1 MAIKIEDF
9 SENSSSPSVCMIA
22 HAERTIHKSN
32 VVWVSRVT
40 ENVWTCGRLFSFAAR
55 LHSHRVESAR
65 TKNFCR
71 KNLFSILDFSCR
83 WSLRV
88 RWRSFGTARGKT
100 KKKSSKEET
109 TFVRILF
116 YVIKLIGGKYVI
128 FVRCQRKSREKPN
141 LSGTSWKSR
150 MRRVVNESKY
160 CENVP
165 LDSHFPPNRKLKARS
180 KKKILIFSLLGAI
193 KSEKNLI
200 QTHTRASRR
209 EK

>member
-1 MAIKIEDF
+1 MG
-9 SENSSSPSVCMIA
+9 
-22 HAERTIHKSN
+22 
-32 VVWVSRVT
+32 VSRNGKCVNAFVLIAWRARERKT
-40 ENVWTCGRLFSFAAR
+40 FAGKTSSR
-55 LHSHRVESAR
+55 
-65 TKNFCR
+65 
-71 KNLFSILDFSCR
+71 FSILVADD
-83 WSLRV
+83 
-88 RWRSFGTARGKT
+88 RSECAEDRSAPRGGKT
-100 KKKSSKEET
+100 KKKSRKEET
-109 TFVRILF
+109 SFVKILF
-116 YVIKLIGGKYVI
+116 YVIKLIGGKYEI

-150 MRRVVNESKY
+150 TRRVVNESKY
-160 CENVP
+160 CEDVP